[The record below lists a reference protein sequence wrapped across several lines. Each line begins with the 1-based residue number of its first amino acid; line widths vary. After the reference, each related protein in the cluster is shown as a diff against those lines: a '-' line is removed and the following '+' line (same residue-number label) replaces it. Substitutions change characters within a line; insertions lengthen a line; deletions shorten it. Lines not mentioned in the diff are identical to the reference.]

1 MIPESIHRTARLG
14 EGQVTRIMG
23 MDPLAL
29 MVVEVC
35 GPETRISKM
44 MYAPPLVLLAVAVY
58 LGLQPQILDTSRT
71 AGFDFADHSSCQARI
86 IDRRNSRKRPTVECD
101 RL

>member
-1 MIPESIHRTARLG
+1 M
-14 EGQVTRIMG
+14 TRITG

-58 LGLQPQILDTSRT
+58 LGLQPQI
-71 AGFDFADHSSCQARI
+71 F
-86 IDRRNSRKRPTVECD
+86 
-101 RL
+101 

>member
-14 EGQVTRIMG
+14 EGQVTRITG

-58 LGLQPQILDTSRT
+58 LILDSSRT

-86 IDRRNSRKRPTVECD
+86 IDRAQLPKTSYS
-101 RL
+101 